1 MFYFSESRVRWQ
13 KDATG
18 KIVPKDAWPNVRF
31 YCLETK
37 SLPVISLWAVCHK
50 SDAAM
55 LPWVGPF
62 WCSDDVKSMCWMFFG
77 RQRSS
82 FPLFSRRDMPC
93 LSMARQRTKSLRP
106 IFENWMPSL
115 WSLWRPRPGRAW
127 WKCSIKAG
135 IHGDPCGFMGIHVAM
150 WGLEEFEDW
159 WRMGMDAESN
169 LSYRVILFCEAPTRC
184 LSWCN
189 KLLGCLSVC
198 LQIAATISPK
208 IEFAWGGKPCVS
220 CLPSWGNLHEF

>member
-62 WCSDDVKSMCWMFFG
+62 WCSDDVKSMCWMFFWPPKIILSPVFPPRHAMFIHGQTEDEELEGDLRELDAISVESVETKAWQSLVKMQHQG
-77 RQRSS
+77 RD
-82 FPLFSRRDMPC
+82 PWG
-93 LSMARQRTKSLRP
+93 SM
-106 IFENWMPSL
+106 W
-115 WSLWRPRPGRAW
+115 
-127 WKCSIKAG
+127 
-135 IHGDPCGFMGIHVAM
+135 IHGDPCGHVRT
-150 WGLEEFEDW
+150 GRV
-159 WRMGMDAESN
+159 WRLMKNGN
-169 LSYRVILFCEAPTRC
+169 GCWIQLVISCH
-184 LSWCN
+184 
-189 KLLGCLSVC
+189 SV
-198 LQIAATISPK
+198 LRSTDQMP
-208 IEFAWGGKPCVS
+208 V
-220 CLPSWGNLHEF
+220 LMQ